1 MKNKCTHLLAVAAL
15 AIVIPL
21 HAVNSELSIR
31 ISDNSKFTLNVDDYT
46 FGTPSTI
53 YNVTNLTPGMH
64 HVQMFRPVAQTYGHC
79 GLPVMLYDG
88 WVNIPADSRVTAV
101 NSEMGVLNILSVVSL
116 VANGYPYGG
125 YGNGNWG
132 YGNSEYGYGNN
143 GYGNGNGGYGGGYG
157 NYGGWYPLPPLLQL
171 GMLQADFDALK
182 ASVAGKPF
190 EETKYLVAAQALQS
204 NKVTARQVK
213 ELMDLMSF
221 ESTKLALAK
230 YAYGRAIDR
239 QNYYLVNDAF
249 SFSGSTT
256 ELAQYINN
264 YQG

>member
-1 MKNKCTHLLAVAAL
+1 MKNKCTYLLAVAAF
-15 AIVIPL
+15 AIAIPL

-31 ISDNSKFTLNVDDYT
+31 ISDNSKFTLNVDDFT

-88 WVNIPADSRVTAV
+88 WVNVPADSRVTAV

-125 YGNGNWG
+125 NGNGWG
-132 YGNSEYGYGNN
+132 YGNNGYGNN
-143 GYGNGNGGYGGGYG
+143 GYGNGGYGGYGGGYG
-157 NYGGWYPLPPLLQL
+157 NYGGWYPPPPPPVL
-171 GMLQADFDALK
+171 GMPEADFNALK
-182 ASVAGKPF
+182 ESIKTKSF
-190 EETKYLVAAQALQS
+190 ESSKATLAAQALQS
-204 NKVTARQVK
+204 NKMTSRQIAELVA
-213 ELMDLMSF
+213 LMDY
-221 ESTKLALAK
+221 ESTRLELAK
-230 YAYGRAIDR
+230 RAYAKAVDR
-239 QNYYLVNDAF
+239 NNYYLVNNAF
-249 SFSGSTT
+249 DYESSIT
-256 ELAQYINN
+256 ELAEYVNN

>member
-1 MKNKCTHLLAVAAL
+1 MKNKCTYLLSAAMIAV
-15 AIVIPL
+15 VIPL
-21 HAVNSELSIR
+21 SAVNSELSIR
-31 ISDNSKFTLNVDDYT
+31 ISDNSKFTLNVDDYA

-125 YGNGNWG
+125 YGNGWG
-132 YGNSEYGYGNN
+132 YGNGGNGNN
-143 GYGNGNGGYGGGYG
+143 SGYGNGGYGGNGGGYG
-157 NYGGWYPLPPLLQL
+157 NYGGWYPPPPPLQL
-171 GMLQADFDALK
+171 GMSQADFDALK
-182 ASVAGKPF
+182 ASIAGKPF

-230 YAYGRAIDR
+230 YAYGKAIDR